1 MSCSRCG
8 VGGSTTSST
17 SRRSSR
23 FLTCTPSTAKSL
35 RTEGEATMSSSAKRL
50 PPGTTE
56 SNARLHKWLQRGLFV
71 CLTALALEGTFTF
84 PGLMI
89 WYGFPDLSL
98 VEICSELS
106 KVRYSDDSRECLFP
120 YPLFAPAEG
129 AGQKTAQDSWG
140 VQPRPQYKR
149 IGFR

>member
-1 MSCSRCG
+1 
-8 VGGSTTSST
+8 
-17 SRRSSR
+17 
-23 FLTCTPSTAKSL
+23 
-35 RTEGEATMSSSAKRL
+35 MSSSAKRL

-98 VEICSELS
+98 VEMCSELS

-140 VQPRPQYKR
+140 VQPRPRYKR
-149 IGFR
+149 IGFRELVKIRDERRARHAVAKQAEASGRR

>member
-1 MSCSRCG
+1 
-8 VGGSTTSST
+8 
-17 SRRSSR
+17 
-23 FLTCTPSTAKSL
+23 
-35 RTEGEATMSSSAKRL
+35 MSSSAKRL

-56 SNARLHKWLQRGLFV
+56 SNASLHKWLQRGLFV

-149 IGFR
+149 IGFRELVKIRDERRARLALAKQAEEAGRH

>member
-1 MSCSRCG
+1 MN
-8 VGGSTTSST
+8 
-17 SRRSSR
+17 RS
-23 FLTCTPSTAKSL
+23 
-35 RTEGEATMSSSAKRL
+35 EERL

-56 SNARLHKWLQRGLFV
+56 PNARLHRWLQRGLFV

-98 VEICSELS
+98 VEMCSELQ
-106 KVRYSDDSRECLFP
+106 KVRYSDDSRECVFP
-120 YPLFAPAEG
+120 YPLFAPSEG
-129 AGQKTAQDSWG
+129 AAQKTAQDRWG

-149 IGFR
+149 IGFRDLVKIRDERRARQLAARLAGASERR

>member
-1 MSCSRCG
+1 M
-8 VGGSTTSST
+8 
-17 SRRSSR
+17 
-23 FLTCTPSTAKSL
+23 K
-35 RTEGEATMSSSAKRL
+35 SSASRL

-56 SNARLHKWLQRGLFV
+56 SNARLHKWMQRGLFV

-84 PGLMI
+84 PALLV

-98 VEICSELS
+98 VEMCSELQ
-106 KVRYSDDSRECLFP
+106 KVRYSDDSRECVFP

-129 AGQKTAQDSWG
+129 AGQKTSQDAWG

-149 IGFR
+149 IGFRDLVKIRDERRARQAAAMHAEASERH

>member
-1 MSCSRCG
+1 
-8 VGGSTTSST
+8 
-17 SRRSSR
+17 
-23 FLTCTPSTAKSL
+23 
-35 RTEGEATMSSSAKRL
+35 MSSSKKRL

-98 VEICSELS
+98 VEMCSELS

-129 AGQKTAQDSWG
+129 AGQKTAQDAWG

-149 IGFR
+149 IGFRELVKIRDERRARQAAARLTETSEPR